1 MNGGLSQYVRVMAS
15 VDPTLLHAPTPFP
28 VPTPTAGLEIP
39 PVRPTGTARQVS
51 PETLSL
57 PRHPFSQETQI

>member
-1 MNGGLSQYVRVMAS
+1 MNGGLSQFARVLAS
-15 VDPTLLHAPTPFP
+15 VDPTLLRASTPFP

-51 PETLSL
+51 PETHSL
-57 PRHPFSQETQI
+57 PRHPYSQETQI